1 MQRLC
6 IKLSGCYEIFTQRSN
21 RFPSCWKL
29 LKLTEKG
36 VFSGVFFT
44 GRHKPTSRSLPSDW
58 KVRGK
63 MFLLSKERETTEGEP
78 WMKETQCVVVNVVVF
93 WCTHFKK
100 KKKKNS
106 ECLSVLSLSLFMFVW
121 HSCLAHEMFCCRRHL
136 LFLKGWCDVRA
147 GAVTSPVL
155 HHLSPDANTVCC
167 LKCVGTAFPKKKTP
181 LNEGVTT
188 SFITN
193 QPIVYWCWIRVEQL

>member
-1 MQRLC
+1 MTHTQRLLTSPERSWFMVMQRLC

-36 VFSGVFFT
+36 VFSGGFFT

-100 KKKKNS
+100 KKKKTLNVYQ
-106 ECLSVLSLSLFMFVW
+106 CSLSLHVCVAFLFGSWNV
-121 HSCLAHEMFCCRRHL
+121 L
-136 LFLKGWCDVRA
+136 LQNAPVVLKGLMWCQSRCCDIT
-147 GAVTSPVL
+147 GATS
-155 HHLSPDANTVCC
+155 S
-167 LKCVGTAFPKKKTP
+167 
-181 LNEGVTT
+181 
-188 SFITN
+188 
-193 QPIVYWCWIRVEQL
+193 